1 MNSHAITQAYKP
13 LLIFTVLLIT
23 FCSLGLQ
30 KKPPAKPKAT
40 PRMYTI
46 AIRGFEFV
54 PATLTINAGD
64 TVEWK
69 NEDIMPHTATS
80 DTKGFDSKSI
90 ESKAVWKSVI
100 SKPGDYAY
108 HCDFHPTMKAKL
120 MVK

>member
-40 PRMYTI
+40 PRTHTI

-54 PATLTINAGD
+54 PATLTINSRLEICHQQTRRLCLPLRFSSND
-64 TVEWK
+64 
-69 NEDIMPHTATS
+69 
-80 DTKGFDSKSI
+80 
-90 ESKAVWKSVI
+90 ESQADGEV
-100 SKPGDYAY
+100 
-108 HCDFHPTMKAKL
+108 T
-120 MVK
+120 